1 MRPQRLVMEGFL
13 AYRERTEVD
22 FTGADLFVLSG
33 PTGAGK
39 SSVID
44 GMIFAL
50 YGTIPRL
57 DDRRSVAPV
66 ISARADRARISFEF
80 TIGEETY
87 TAVRL
92 VERKASGASTTEAR
106 LLRGPG
112 GEVLAGNADEVTAT
126 VSDLLG
132 LGYEHFIKAV
142 VLPQGAFA
150 DFLTD
155 RPKDRQGLLRALL
168 DLGLFEEVMQLANLR
183 ARASEAK
190 AESMAEALAKLDVPT
205 GDQLEEA
212 RSRLTALT
220 EAAERLPALVR
231 SVEEKE
237 KTARDAVSA
246 REALETARTRLLAV
260 TVPKGLVSLMADR
273 NAAKERA
280 DLARNELSAAT
291 AAGKEMDA
299 AIAALPDRR
308 LLESWQEVRE
318 RLAGIRV
325 ERDDLD
331 LDGLRGLVEEAAAA
345 RDQAR
350 ADLERMRV
358 EHTAHG
364 LRDDLGIGAP
374 CPVCHVVVTAI
385 PEPETGWDP
394 GTIDDLSKRARE
406 LDTAASEARDRMKE
420 VEGRSKQIERS
431 IEELEGK
438 LDEALTEAEVEG
450 ALTSVREL
458 ERRREEVNAEEARA
472 RLAVEEAEE
481 ELSKLGD
488 SVTIIRDELHS
499 ARDSVSDESPPLP
512 GDDVIEGW
520 RVFAEWRE
528 ARVAAR
534 ASEIESQTVVAVEA
548 TTAADLAV
556 TELHDWLERLGIE
569 AGEAPTT
576 ELALAIERHKSEV
589 RELEKAMT
597 DAAVLTAE
605 LETETGRALVASSLG
620 THLRANN
627 FERWLLEEAMGVLI
641 DGANSLLADLS
652 GGSYSLLARDSQ
664 FEVVDH
670 RNARLTRTARSL
682 SGGET
687 FLVSLSL
694 ALSMAEQLA
703 ELTGVSSRLE
713 SVFLDEGFGSLDQES
728 LDVVASVLDEL
739 VGRGRTVGI
748 VTHVRELA
756 DRIPVRYEVTK
767 GPETSA
773 IERVGE

>member
-13 AYRERTEVD
+13 AYRERTEID
-22 FTGADLFVLSG
+22 FSGADLFVLSG

-92 VERKASGASTTEAR
+92 VERRASGASTTEAR
-106 LLRGPG
+106 LLRGTD
-112 GEVLAGNADEVTAT
+112 GEVVAGNADEVTDA

-168 DLGLFEEVMQLANLR
+168 DLGLFEQVMQLANLR
-183 ARASEAK
+183 ARTSEAR
-190 AESMAEALAKLDVPT
+190 AESMTEALSKLDVPT
-205 GDQLEEA
+205 DAHLEESRA
-212 RSRLTALT
+212 RLITLT
-220 EAAERLPALVR
+220 EAAESLPDLVR
-231 SVEEKE
+231 SVEERAKA
-237 KTARDAVSA
+237 ARDAVAA
-246 REALETARTRLLAV
+246 RDALEAAHARLLAI
-260 TVPKGLVSLMADR
+260 TVPKGLESL
-273 NAAKERA
+273 AANR
-280 DLARNELSAAT
+280 T
-291 AAGKEMDA
+291 AARERVDLTREALAAAVAIGKEMDQA
-299 AIAALPDRR
+299 MAALPDRR
-308 LLESWQEVRE
+308 LLESWQEVRQ
-318 RLAGIRV
+318 RLVGIRV

-331 LDGLRGLVEEAAAA
+331 LDGLRGLVDEATAA

-350 ADLERMRV
+350 ADLDRMRV

-364 LRDDLGIGAP
+364 LRDDLNVGDP
-374 CPVCHVVVTAI
+374 CPVCHIVVTSI
-385 PEPETGWDP
+385 PEAEAGWDP
-394 GTIDDLSKRARE
+394 GTLDGLSKRARD

-420 VEGRSKQIERS
+420 VEGRSKQIEQS
-431 IEELEGK
+431 IEELELK
-438 LDEALTEAEVEG
+438 LADASSEQDVETALVSIRELMTGRDEAA
-450 ALTSVREL
+450 
-458 ERRREEVNAEEARA
+458 AEEARV
-472 RLAVEEAEE
+472 RLAIEEAER
-481 ELSKLGD
+481 ELADLGE
-488 SVTIIRDELHS
+488 SATVVRDALHS
-499 ARDSVSDESPPLP
+499 ARDTVSDESPPLP

-520 RVFAEWRE
+520 RVFGEWRE

-534 ASEIESQTVVAVEA
+534 ASEMEAQANVAIEAVA
-548 TTAADLAV
+548 AADLAA
-556 TELHDWLERLGIE
+556 TELHDWMSGLGID
-569 AGEAPTT
+569 AGESPTT
-576 ELALAIERHKSEV
+576 DLALAIERHKSEV
-589 RELEKAMT
+589 KELEKALA

-605 LETETGRALVASSLG
+605 LEIENGRAIVASSLG

-627 FERWLLEEAMGVLI
+627 FERWLLEEAMEVLI
-641 DGANSLLADLS
+641 DGANTLLADLS

-670 RNARLTRTARSL
+670 RNARLTRTTRSL

-728 LDVVASVLDEL
+728 LDIVASVLDEL

-748 VTHVRELA
+748 VTHVRDLA

-767 GPETSA
+767 GPETSTV
-773 IERVGE
+773 ERVGE

>member
-92 VERKASGASTTEAR
+92 VERRATGASTTEAR
-106 LLRGPG
+106 LLRGAG
-112 GEVLAGNADEVTAT
+112 GEVLAGNADEVTVA

-132 LGYEHFIKAV
+132 LGYDHFIKAV

-168 DLGLFEEVMQLANLR
+168 DLGLFEQVMQLANLR

-190 AESMAEALAKLDVPT
+190 AESMTEALAKLDVPT
-205 GDQLEEA
+205 GDQLEE
-212 RSRLTALT
+212 SRLRLTTLT
-220 EAAERLPALVR
+220 EAAERLPTLVK
-231 SVEEKE
+231 SVEERA
-237 KTARDAVSA
+237 TAARDAVKA
-246 REALETARTRLLAV
+246 RDALETAHTRLLAI
-260 TVPKGLVSLMADR
+260 TVPQGLESLAADR
-273 NAAKERA
+273 NAARERA
-280 DLARNELSAAT
+280 ELAREALSGAVAV
-291 AAGKEMDA
+291 GKEVDEAM
-299 AIAALPDRR
+299 AALPDRR
-308 LLESWQEVRE
+308 LLESWQEVRQ
-318 RLAGIRV
+318 RLVGIRV
-325 ERDDLD
+325 ERDDLA
-331 LDGLRGLVEEAAAA
+331 LDRLRGLVEEATAA

-350 ADLERMRV
+350 ADLDRMRV

-364 LRDDLGIGAP
+364 LRDDLNLGDL
-374 CPVCHVVVTAI
+374 CPVCHIVVTAI
-385 PEPETGWDP
+385 PEPDAGWDP
-394 GTIDDLSKRARE
+394 GTLDGLSKRARE
-406 LDTAASEARDRMKE
+406 LDTAASDARDRMKE
-420 VEGRSKQIERS
+420 VEGRSKQIEQS
-431 IEELEGK
+431 LEELERK
-438 LDEALTEAEVEG
+438 LDDALTEQEVETT
-450 ALTSVREL
+450 LSSVREL
-458 ERRREEVNAEEARA
+458 MTRRDEAGAEEAGA
-472 RLAVEEAEE
+472 RLALEEAEKE
-481 ELSKLGD
+481 VSELGE
-488 SVTIIRDELHS
+488 SVTAIRDALHS
-499 ARDSVSDESPPLP
+499 ARDTVSEESPPLP
-512 GDDVIEGW
+512 AEDVIEGW
-520 RVFAEWRE
+520 RVFGEWRE

-534 ASEIESQTVVAVEA
+534 ASEMEAQAAIAVEA
-548 TTAADLAV
+548 VGAADLAA
-556 TELHDWLERLGIE
+556 TELHTWMEGLGIE
-569 AGEAPTT
+569 AGESPTT
-576 ELALAIERHKSEV
+576 DLALAIERHKSEV
-589 RELEKAMT
+589 RELEKAIA
-597 DAAVLTAE
+597 DAAVLTAD
-605 LETETGRALVASSLG
+605 LEIETGRAAVASSLG

-627 FERWLLEEAMGVLI
+627 FERWLLEEAMEVLI
-641 DGANSLLADLS
+641 DGANTLLADLS

-670 RNARLTRTARSL
+670 RNARLTRTTRSL

-728 LDVVASVLDEL
+728 LDIVASVLDEL

-748 VTHVRELA
+748 VTHVRDLA